1 MNILQWGDFLPSF
14 SALNI
19 FYCMQIASMV
29 LISWFKEIKTRNSSK
44 SLNGIPA
51 SLKDWLLDLLACSE
65 PAFPTKGSPL
75 PYSELSR
82 TYSKMRSEVGQL
94 LNAVKST
101 GMFDELLTTTKI
113 ELDNLGV
120 DEAIDFASKIPALC
134 NDSST
139 NGSLGKNTM
148 DDIESSKQR
157 LLTTSGYL
165 KCVQVCFKQSLL
177 LFVLLFK
184 TS

>member
-1 MNILQWGDFLPSF
+1 
-14 SALNI
+14 
-19 FYCMQIASMV
+19 MV
-29 LISWFKEIKTRNSSK
+29 LISWFKEIKTRNSSN

-51 SLKDWLLDLLACSE
+51 SLKDWLLDLLACSDA
-65 PAFPTKGSPL
+65 AFPTKGSPL

-82 TYSKMRSEVGQL
+82 TYSKMRCEARQL

-113 ELDNLGV
+113 ELDNLSV
-120 DEAIDFASKIPALC
+120 DDAIGFASKIPALC
-134 NDSST
+134 NDSCT
-139 NGSLGKNTM
+139 NESLGKNTM
-148 DDIESSKQR
+148 DDIDSLKQR

-177 LFVLLFK
+177 LLLLLFK